1 MFSAFNALNNPE
13 KQEFLFLFP
22 SEEAT
27 AQDSG
32 HLPKVAAFNSNLPH
46 LASNSFIFP
55 PYSFPYT
62 FYPLGGWVLSFLWNE
77 SESTY
82 LLRMW
87 NLHDYKHFWTL
98 AWPFGPFLPK
108 LNFEPG
114 LPHFTQHYIQVDV
127 YRCIRCSICVIMLS
141 FLPPGDYASHTVSQM
156 YKEIHLGLCFPP
168 QGCTAGRVHSITL
181 LDLSGVSRSGIPR
194 GDLLPYPG
202 NDFPTCIKPAI
213 SPEICAGYFS
223 FNNSCLLKG
232 YIWYATI
239 QGNVMQ
245 CSQFNSLQD
254 KSHENNNNKSFQ
266 DGDQVIGK
274 RTGKT
279 LSIQRQGKMKC
290 IPRENEK

>member
-27 AQDSG
+27 AQDSC
-32 HLPKVAAFNSNLPH
+32 HLPKVTAFNSNLPH

-108 LNFEPG
+108 PNFEPG

-141 FLPPGDYASHTVSQM
+141 FLPPYPKSPLARRLRFSHRFADVQRNPLGSVLPTSGMHSREGSFYYTSGSFWRKQEWNPTRRLASLPGQWFS
-156 YKEIHLGLCFPP
+156 HLHKACHFSRDLCWILFL
-168 QGCTAGRVHSITL
+168 QQFL
-181 LDLSGVSRSGIPR
+181 L
-194 GDLLPYPG
+194 
-202 NDFPTCIKPAI
+202 T
-213 SPEICAGYFS
+213 
-223 FNNSCLLKG
+223 
-232 YIWYATI
+232 
-239 QGNVMQ
+239 
-245 CSQFNSLQD
+245 
-254 KSHENNNNKSFQ
+254 
-266 DGDQVIGK
+266 
-274 RTGKT
+274 
-279 LSIQRQGKMKC
+279 
-290 IPRENEK
+290 